1 MWFAIGC
8 RDKVCMY
15 LGLRS
20 RVHCIAWCFSIEN
33 RRRRG
38 RERRALKP
46 ANHISR
52 IDHSIMDCR
61 ISRTS
66 QFHSTT
72 TEKKSRIR
80 TCCVSVDHRVDPDQ
94 HVAILQC
101 MLRANRYASTSH
113 GLGFYLNSRT
123 SRQQKKK
130 KFRIVSEQP
139 LHAALAAAWY
149 PVPYFPGEIC
159 YVSNVCVLIILLP
172 APRYHFLSRYCLFS
186 LPSRSR

>member
-130 KFRIVSEQP
+130 NSELFPNNRYMLHLQLHDIPCHIFQVKFAMY
-139 LHAALAAAWY
+139 LMYA
-149 PVPYFPGEIC
+149 C
-159 YVSNVCVLIILLP
+159 
-172 APRYHFLSRYCLFS
+172 
-186 LPSRSR
+186 